1 MNGIAEILKSGRAP
15 GVIISSGRTEQR
27 KLEDQS
33 AKDALA
39 AYRRFECEQGSRWQE
54 GIEHSPDVIKRIYE
68 GEINDPRN
76 TSVTDRYDER
86 MKRVEDVA
94 ESIFE

>member
-1 MNGIAEILKSGRAP
+1 MDGIAEILASGQAP

-39 AYRRFECEQGSRWQE
+39 AYRSFELEQGSRWQE
-54 GIEHSPDVIKRIYE
+54 GIEHSPDVIKRVYE

-76 TSVTDRYDER
+76 TAVTDRYDER
-86 MKRVEDVA
+86 MKRIEEAA
-94 ESIFE
+94 ESVLE